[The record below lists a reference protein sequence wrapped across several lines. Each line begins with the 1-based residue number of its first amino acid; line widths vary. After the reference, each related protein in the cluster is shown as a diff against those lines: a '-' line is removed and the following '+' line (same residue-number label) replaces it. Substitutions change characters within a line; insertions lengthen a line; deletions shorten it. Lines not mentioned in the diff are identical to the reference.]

1 MPKLQ
6 NTVQHLEHDDGRD
19 DVDQRHVGAP
29 RRFGLGVEHRGVG
42 EQDGVDDVDDAVNAA
57 DVVR

>member
-1 MPKLQ
+1 MSEFQ
-6 NTVQHLEHDDGRD
+6 DAVQHPEHDDGRD

-29 RRFGLGVEHRGVG
+29 RGFGLGVEHGGVRQ
-42 EQDGVDDVDDAVNAA
+42 QDGVDDVDDAVNAA